1 MNHDEFRWNKKR
13 KHYAYL
19 ISGSDLLIP
28 NILITS
34 KPIMVEKKNK
44 KKTRITINI
53 PLCRHPNSNKNGQF
67 FLIPIIYF
75 DSIESFDKN
84 VFKNWAFDKSD
95 IEKVENIK
103 KNKQKN
109 KSRLRHQLR

>member
-1 MNHDEFRWNKKR
+1 MSRSEFRWNKKR

-19 ISGSDLLIP
+19 ICKDDLLIP

-44 KKTRITINI
+44 KQNRTTINV
-53 PLCRHPNSNKNGQF
+53 PLKRHPNPNKSGQF

-75 DSIESFDKN
+75 DSIESFDSK
-84 VFKNWAFDKSD
+84 VFKNWKFDICD
-95 IEKVENIK
+95 EEKVEGIK
-103 KNKQKN
+103 KRKYK
-109 KSRLRHQLR
+109 K